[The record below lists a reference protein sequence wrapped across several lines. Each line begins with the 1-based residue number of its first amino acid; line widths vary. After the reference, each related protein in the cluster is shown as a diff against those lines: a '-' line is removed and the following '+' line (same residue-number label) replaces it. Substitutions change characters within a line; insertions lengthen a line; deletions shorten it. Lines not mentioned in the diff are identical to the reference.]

1 MHVKDLMT
9 KHVET
14 TTPTAKATVAWEV
27 MQTLRIHHLVVMRN
41 GEACGVLSSRDL
53 GGRSGASVRQETTVE
68 KLMSPMAITVTSNT
82 TVREAANLM
91 RGRGIGC
98 LPVVDGSR
106 VVGILTT
113 SDLLEFIGR
122 GKGIHPAREHTGILR
137 RGARGGVRSVR

>member
-14 TTPTAKATVAWEV
+14 TSPTARAAIAWEV
-27 MQTLRIHHLVVMRN
+27 MQSRRIHHLVVMRN
-41 GEACGVLSSRDL
+41 GEACGVVSSRDL
-53 GGRSGASVRQETTVE
+53 GGRNGATLRQDATVE
-68 KLMSPMAITVTSNT
+68 QLMSPMAITVSSSA

-98 LPVVDGSR
+98 LPVVDGNR

-122 GKGIHPAREHTGILR
+122 GKGLHPSREHAGVPR
-137 RGARGGVRSVR
+137 RGSRSGVRSVR